1 MNYKNLEEAPFLSFI
16 GALEALTDLP
26 GRSGLHIHALD
37 S

>member
-1 MNYKNLEEAPFLSFI
+1 MNHKNLEEATFLIFI
-16 GALEALTDLP
+16 GALEALANLP

>member
-1 MNYKNLEEAPFLSFI
+1 MNHKNLEEATLLSFI
-16 GALEALTDLP
+16 GALKALTDLP